1 MDQILGVK
9 PQINM
14 VISMDKNMNCKITL
28 CLKHIVTIRLHNYKF
43 ILKKHTLLKDTLD
56 QVDLN

>member
-1 MDQILGVK
+1 MDQLGVK

-14 VISMDKNMNCKITL
+14 VISMEKNMNHKITFY
-28 CLKHIVTIRLHNYKF
+28 LKYIVTIRLHNYNC